1 MGIARQQLGP
11 KTDLLGQPD
20 DTGLALGGAQPVRHG
35 QRLPDDA
42 GHRHARIQ
50 RALGV
55 LEHDLEA
62 PAERGQR
69 LARSRPDIGAVEQ
82 HLARRRPLQAHDGLA
97 QGGLAAA

>member
-1 MGIARQQLGP
+1 MGITGQQLGAEA
-11 KTDLLGQPD
+11 DLLRELHDP
-20 DTGLALGGAQPVRHG
+20 GLALGPAQPVRDR
-35 QRLPDDA
+35 QRFGDDA
-42 GHRHARIQ
+42 GHGHARIQ

-62 PAERGQR
+62 PAEARQR
-69 LARSRPDIGAVEQ
+69 LARGRPDIGAVEQ